1 PLRRRR
7 DRRRRRRQHSRRAA
21 VADRLASRGRAC
33 HRRGADA
40 WEQQA
45 LGAVRG
51 RRAGRARRAAAC
63 ARDAVGRVRRRR
75 GGGAA
80 PRGVG
85 RRLVHRRRVQ
95 GARRDRGRAAGRGDR
110 RARLEDLERPRHHGA
125 RNRLSRGRRCACVRA
140 GACPGAVERPR
151 APGAAG
157 GRGASRGGSP
167 PGVATAVRGPAPRHR
182 RCDRRRLPRAF
193 RRPGVGCN
201 GRRDERSL
209 GRRGRRDRDRRRDP
223 AREGDERRRSG
234 SGDLRLRRDGQLRE
248 HPRPRRARPR
258 KRVGERGAR
267 GGAVLPR
274 ARRTDAR
281 RAGVSDEGAAEQKK
295 GFSFPHP
302 VTFLAAIIVLVWI
315 ATLFI
320 PAGEYELKDGSPV
333 PGSFHH
339 VPSPLDFRGKLAN
352 LALSP
357 INGLYGVHGANGQVG
372 PFESGSLFGGAQ
384 VFLFILAIGA
394 FMTVVFE
401 TQALDLGIGHLAH
414 RFRTRGALL
423 IVVMS
428 LLFGLLGSVMTWSDE
443 SLGFYALMIP
453 LMFALGYDRMVTVAV
468 VTVAPFVGAI
478 GSTVTPFRIGVG
490 SEAAG
495 VTIGDGIALRLVL
508 FVLTMTATILYT
520 LRYARRVK
528 ADPSRSFVRIEPT
541 EDEHVPTEAQETAP
555 LTGRHKAII
564 ALVIGT
570 FVLLVFSIMPWS
582 DLFGGRTVFAD
593 YETHTT
599 AVKPYSWELGCW
611 LPELSAMFIVMAIV
625 IGVVGRVRKEPRRRS
640 SRESSTSPARRSSC
654 RWRSR
659 CR

>member
-1 PLRRRR
+1 
-7 DRRRRRRQHSRRAA
+7 
-21 VADRLASRGRAC
+21 
-33 HRRGADA
+33 
-40 WEQQA
+40 
-45 LGAVRG
+45 
-51 RRAGRARRAAAC
+51 
-63 ARDAVGRVRRRR
+63 
-75 GGGAA
+75 
-80 PRGVG
+80 
-85 RRLVHRRRVQ
+85 
-95 GARRDRGRAAGRGDR
+95 
-110 RARLEDLERPRHHGA
+110 
-125 RNRLSRGRRCACVRA
+125 
-140 GACPGAVERPR
+140 
-151 APGAAG
+151 
-157 GRGASRGGSP
+157 
-167 PGVATAVRGPAPRHR
+167 
-182 RCDRRRLPRAF
+182 
-193 RRPGVGCN
+193 
-201 GRRDERSL
+201 
-209 GRRGRRDRDRRRDP
+209 
-223 AREGDERRRSG
+223 
-234 SGDLRLRRDGQLRE
+234 
-248 HPRPRRARPR
+248 
-258 KRVGERGAR
+258 
-267 GGAVLPR
+267 
-274 ARRTDAR
+274 
-281 RAGVSDEGAAEQKK
+281 VSDEGAAEQKK

-599 AVKPYSWELGCW
+599 AVKPYSWELGWW

-625 IGVVGRVRKEPRRRS
+625 IGVVGRLGEKGTATALIKGIVDFTGPAIVVPLALAVSVIMTNTKTLDTVLNTMDSWVSGTSSQVFTLILAVVTLPLGFLVGSGSAGQALTMPILAPLADFANVDRS
-640 SRESSTSPARRSSC
+640 LVVTTFNAMGAWLNLVLPINAILVAGLALAKVLFDRYFRFMLPLMGVLLAIILAVLLIGSAL
-654 RWRSR
+654 
-659 CR
+659 